1 MIIFILAVLVV
12 FADAPSPAG
21 HGNLFKQSYA
31 MQFHKVMEPV
41 FGLLGVTLHSH
52 NVAQGGLGTLQHSLG
67 FKDMYGDKIDFMV
80 WDSGM
85 TEGRDAPAL
94 DMFCRQALFS
104 GDRVP
109 FLMGA
114 GSFGPL
120 MDYNLNADVDFGNF
134 GPASDGLPICTDEL
148 QCDKFPWAA
157 RYMKCSDEAG
167 QLCANKKWQSNCWVE
182 RKDVTPTQ
190 KQDAAPGS
198 QVR

>member
-1 MIIFILAVLVV
+1 
-12 FADAPSPAG
+12 
-21 HGNLFKQSYA
+21 

-41 FGLLGVTLHSH
+41 FGLLGVTLLSH

-67 FKDMYGDKIDFMV
+67 FKDIYGDKIDFMV

-85 TEGRDAPAL
+85 TESRDSSAL
-94 DMFCRQALFS
+94 DMFWRQALLS

-114 GSFGPL
+114 GSVGAL
-120 MDYNLNADVDFGNF
+120 MYYNQNADADFGNY
-134 GPASDGLPICTDEL
+134 GEAIVGLPICTDEL

-157 RYMKCSDEAG
+157 RYIRCSPEAG
-167 QLCANKKWQSNCWVE
+167 QLCADHKWRSNCWVE

-198 QVR
+198 QVSLVYLPCL